1 MQIARLW
8 GIPILIYP
16 IFSEVNM
23 KLLKTFN
30 SFSKGRCTIRQ
41 KEPVDTTRFYHI
53 NLGVFKFRVKVKDR
67 AYSRENPDKPRSYLT
82 YRNIPILKHIYKTNM
97 GIGYN
102 GIESKLIIFYK

>member
-1 MQIARLW
+1 
-8 GIPILIYP
+8 
-16 IFSEVNM
+16 M
-23 KLLKTFN
+23 KLFNIKTFN

-53 NLGVFKFRVKVKDR
+53 NLGVYKFRVKVKDR
-67 AYSRENPDKPRSYLT
+67 AYSRENPDRPRAYLT

-102 GIESKLIIFYK
+102 GIENKLVIFYKWGLYETTNSKW